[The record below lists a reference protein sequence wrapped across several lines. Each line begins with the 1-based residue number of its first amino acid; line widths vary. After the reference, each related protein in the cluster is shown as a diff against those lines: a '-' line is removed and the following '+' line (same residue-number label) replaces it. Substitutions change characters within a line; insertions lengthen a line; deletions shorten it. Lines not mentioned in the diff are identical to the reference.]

1 MRNVILK
8 MRDLFWICK
17 QIIHQLYLLQTMQL
31 KRSIYLLGLL
41 TFVYADNFAQT
52 TAPKKQLD
60 EVDYVDPIIGTSLK
74 GFARDFEAGN
84 GGGGTMPCV
93 NVPFAMTNFVAQSRE
108 NKMSYMVYH
117 YEDSKVIGF
126 TATHQPTVWMG
137 DYGYVSVM
145 PQVGKLRVLPKERAL
160 TYKHTDEV
168 AKPYY
173 YSVKLKATGA
183 DKIKAE
189 IAGANT
195 SGMFR
200 FTFPKAD
207 QAHIIIQGINLNP
220 ELKDWANDYTVR
232 LKKLK
237 GYVHVDTV
245 NNEITGYN
253 PDRQSAQLGPE
264 LKNFKG
270 YFVIK
275 FNKQI
280 KKYGTWDK
288 QVINKG
294 SHEQYGTRMGA
305 FISFRTKA
313 NDEVRVVVATS
324 FISIDQ
330 ARENLK
336 KEIPDWDFDRVV
348 KNTRDQWQQ
357 ALKVIQLSGVSKDQR
372 TIFYTALFHTMLFPR
387 QFSEYG
393 KYYSAFDDKVHH
405 GTSYNDYSLW
415 DTFRALHPLLTL
427 TQPQRVDGIV
437 QSLLQM
443 YQEGG
448 WMPMWPNPTYTNI
461 MIGTHGDAVVAD
473 AYVKGFRG
481 FDTKLAYDA
490 LHKDSYDAPD
500 GDTHKRWGD
509 RDLWTSFEA
518 RGGLTNYHK
527 LGYVP
532 VDKTRESVSR
542 TIEYSIDDYCVAQVA
557 KGLGKDDDYKQLM
570 TWSKNY
576 ENVYNKA
583 TGFMAP
589 RNSDGHFSAQPDSG
603 FTEGTKWTYTFGAMH
618 DIPGMIK
625 MMGGEK
631 AFANKLSQN
640 FSGGH
645 YRADNE
651 PGHHYL
657 YLFNYC
663 GMPWRTQELVREHTS
678 TQNFRNAAI
687 GINGNDDCGQTSAWY
702 IFNVM
707 GFYPVAPASGV
718 YSIGAPQFPYMVLN
732 LQHNKKLIIK
742 ATGLSAKNKYVK
754 EVSFNGMP
762 IKDYTISHKQISE
775 GGTLAFTMTDKPQKL

>member
-1 MRNVILK
+1 
-8 MRDLFWICK
+8 
-17 QIIHQLYLLQTMQL
+17 MQF

-41 TFVYADNFAQT
+41 TFFYGNGNAQN
-52 TAPKKQLD
+52 AASKKQID
-60 EVDYVDPIIGTSLK
+60 EVDYVNPIIGTAIK
-74 GFARDFEAGN
+74 GFGKGLLEGN

-93 NVPFAMTNFVAQSRE
+93 NVPFAMTNFVAQTRE

-117 YEDSKVIGF
+117 YEDNAVIGL

-145 PQVGKLRVLPKERAL
+145 PQVGNLRVLPKQRVL
-160 TYKHTDEV
+160 SFNHQDEIS
-168 AKPYY
+168 KPYY
-173 YSVKLKATGA
+173 YSVKLKTTGT

-195 SGMFR
+195 CGMFR

-207 QAHIIIQGINLNP
+207 QAHLIIQGINLNP
-220 ELKDWANDYTVR
+220 ELTDWANDYTSR
-232 LKKLK
+232 MKKLK

-270 YFVIK
+270 YFIIK

-294 SHEQYGTRMGA
+294 SQSQYGTRMGA

-313 NDEVRVVVATS
+313 NDEIRVIVATS

-330 ARENLK
+330 ARDNMK
-336 KEIPDWDFDRVV
+336 KEIPDWDFDKIV
-348 KNTRDQWQQ
+348 KTTRNEWQQ
-357 ALKVIQLSGVSKDQR
+357 ALKAIQVSGVTKTQK
-372 TIFYTALFHTMLFPR
+372 TIFYTAMFHTMLFPR

-393 KYYSAFDDKVHH
+393 RYYSAFDDKVHR
-405 GTSYNDYSLW
+405 GSSYNDYSLW

-427 TQPQRVDGIV
+427 TQPQRVDGLV
-437 QSLLQM
+437 ESLLQM
-443 YQEGG
+443 YKEGG

-461 MIGTHGDAVVAD
+461 MIGTHADIVVAD

-481 FDTKLAYDA
+481 FNTKLAYEA

-527 LGYVP
+527 LGYIP

-542 TIEYSIDDYCVAQVA
+542 TIEYTIDDYAVAQVA
-557 KGLGKDDDYKQLM
+557 KGLGKYDDYKQLM
-570 TWSKNY
+570 AWSKNY
-576 ENVYNKA
+576 QNVYNSS

-589 RNSDGHFSAQPDSG
+589 RNADGQFSAKPDSG

-618 DIPGMIK
+618 DVPGMIK
-625 MMGGEK
+625 LMGGEK
-631 AFANKLSQN
+631 KFAEKLSKN
-640 FSGGH
+640 FNEGH

-663 GMPWRTQELVREHTS
+663 GMPWKTQELVRQHTS
-678 TQNFRNAAI
+678 SQNFRNLPI

-702 IFNVM
+702 IFNTL
-707 GFYPVAPASGV
+707 GFYPVAPASGY

-732 LQHNKKLIIK
+732 LQHGKKLIIQAK
-742 ATGLSAKNKYVK
+742 DLSAKNKYVK
-754 EVSFNGMP
+754 EVTFNGKP
-762 IKDYTISHKQISE
+762 IKDFLISHQDIVE
-775 GGTLAFTMTDKPQKL
+775 GGTLAFTMTGTPQKN

>member
-1 MRNVILK
+1 VTNKNIGLINNDLLK
-8 MRDLFWICK
+8 HHMIYTKF
-17 QIIHQLYLLQTMQL
+17 
-31 KRSIYLLGLL
+31 KRSAYLLGLFTL
-41 TFVYADNFAQT
+41 FYGSGNAQT
-52 TAPKKQLD
+52 KTAVKHTD
-60 EVDYVDPIIGTSLK
+60 EVDYVNPIIGTSIK
-74 GFARDFEAGN
+74 GFAKNFEEGN

-93 NVPFAMTNFVAQSRE
+93 NVPFAMTNFVAQTRE
-108 NKMSYMVYH
+108 NKMSYMSYH
-117 YEDSKVIGF
+117 YEDNAVIGLL
-126 TATHQPTVWMG
+126 ASHQPTVWMG

-145 PQVGKLRVLPKERAL
+145 PQVGKLRVLPKERKL
-160 TYKHTDEV
+160 SFDHKDEI

-173 YSVKLKATGA
+173 YSVKLKATST

-195 SGMFR
+195 CGMFR
-200 FTFPKAD
+200 FTFPKAE
-207 QAHIIIQGINLNP
+207 QAHLIIQGINLNP
-220 ELKDWANDYTVR
+220 QLTDWANDYTKR
-232 LKKLK
+232 IKELK
-237 GYVHVDTV
+237 GYVQVDTI

-294 SHEQYGTRMGA
+294 SKSQYGTRMGA

-313 NDEVRVVVATS
+313 NDEVKVIVATS
-324 FISIDQ
+324 FISIEQ
-330 ARENLK
+330 ARENLA
-336 KEIPDWDFDRVV
+336 KEITGWDFDKIV

-357 ALKVIQLSGVSKDQR
+357 ALKSIQVVGVTKEQK

-393 KYYSAFDDKVHH
+393 KYYSAFDDKVHK
-405 GTSYNDYSLW
+405 GESYNDFSLW

-427 TQPQRVDGIV
+427 TQPQRVDGMV
-437 QSLLQM
+437 TALLQM
-443 YQEGG
+443 YKEGG

-461 MIGTHGDAVVAD
+461 MIGTHGDVVVAD

-481 FDTKLAYDA
+481 FDTKLAYEA

-518 RGGLTNYHK
+518 RGGLTNYHN
-527 LGYVP
+527 LGYVA

-542 TIEYSIDDYCVAQVA
+542 TIEYSVDDYAVAQVA
-557 KGLGKDDDYKQLM
+557 KGLGKDDDYKQL
-570 TWSKNY
+570 TAWSKNY

-618 DIPGMIK
+618 DVPGMIK
-625 MMGGEK
+625 LMGGEK
-631 AFANKLSQN
+631 AFAEKLSKN
-640 FSGGH
+640 FNEGH
-645 YRADNE
+645 YHADNE

-663 GMPWRTQELVREHTS
+663 GMPWKTQELVREHTS
-678 TQNFRNAAI
+678 YQNFRNAAI

-702 IFNVM
+702 IFNVL
-707 GFYPVAPASGV
+707 GFYPVAPASGY

-732 LQHNKKLIIK
+732 LQHGKKFIIQAK
-742 ATGLSAKNKYVK
+742 DLSVKNKYVK
-754 EVSFNGMP
+754 SVTLNGKV
-762 IKDYTISHKQISE
+762 IKDFQISHKDIAA
-775 GGTLAFTMTDKPQKL
+775 GGTLAFTMTSTPQK